1 MHTHYIRRIDVEIQW
16 TYPFNIRNAR
26 DCELQLYRYEFLL
39 RCLYRDC
46 IQQMSDEKN
55 MGRYKS
61 RDKDKLNSAR

>member
-46 IQQMSDEKN
+46 IQQNEKN